1 MARPKKSTTKK
12 FRYDDF
18 CLTTSIYKK
27 TVISFCLRFDY
38 EDKNK
43 TELIDITEL
52 RNKVEKMFNKEFQF
66 VQRKRHLLEIEMG
79 QNMKYTSGHCQLNG
93 YFLKE
98 VLENTP
104 YDSYDDYI
112 IEHSQKLMEDLRK
125 LFKEHNLTIIAPQ
138 RYTKKQCLER

>member
-1 MARPKKSTTKK
+1 MARPKKSHTNKYK
-12 FRYDDF
+12 YNDF
-18 CLTTSIYKK
+18 WLTTDIYKK
-27 TVISFCLRFDY
+27 TVISFFIRFDY
-38 EDKNK
+38 EDKGK
-43 TELIDITEL
+43 TELIDITQL

-79 QNMKYTSGHCQLNG
+79 QSMKYTSGHAQLTG

-98 VLENTP
+98 VLEKTP

-125 LFKEHNLTIIAPQ
+125 LFKEHNLTIIEPQ
-138 RYTKKQCLER
+138 RYTKKECTEK

>member
-1 MARPKKSTTKK
+1 MARPKNSKNHTNKY
-12 FRYDDF
+12 RYDDF
-18 CLTTSIYKK
+18 CLTTDIYKK
-27 TVISFCLRFDY
+27 AVISFFIRFDY

-52 RNKVEKMFNKEFQF
+52 RNKVERMFNKEFQF

-79 QNMKYTSGHCQLNG
+79 KDMRYTSGHCQLNG

-98 VLENTP
+98 VLDNTP

-125 LFKEHNLTIIAPQ
+125 LFKGHNLTIITPQ
-138 RYTKKQCLER
+138 RYTKKNV